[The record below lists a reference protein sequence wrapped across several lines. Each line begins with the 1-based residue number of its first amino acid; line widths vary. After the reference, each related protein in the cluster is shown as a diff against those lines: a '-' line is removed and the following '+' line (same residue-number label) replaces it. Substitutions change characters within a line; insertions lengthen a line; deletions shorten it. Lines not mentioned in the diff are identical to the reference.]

1 MRKRIFIA
9 IHYLE
14 IGGAERSLIGLLN
27 ALDYS
32 KYAVDL
38 FVYQHRGE
46 FMSLIP
52 KQVNLL
58 PEIGSY
64 AAVEKPMIQ
73 ALKEGHLGVV
83 AARLLAKL
91 QYRRYK
97 KKYHPKEGSAIFQ
110 YVADCVTPVL
120 PSLKKYGEY
129 DLAISFL
136 TPHNIVRDK
145 VLAKK
150 IFAWIHTD
158 YSTINVDVEKELP
171 VWASYDK
178 IFAVSEG
185 VKDTFP
191 KTFPTLANKVDV
203 FENILSETFIREQ
216 AKIGFEQAR
225 LEFRA
230 HSLEQNTLNS
240 KPLTLNL
247 LSVGRFTEAKNFDN
261 VPDICKR
268 INVQCSMLNYR
279 ANRTESQ
286 ASLNSAEVQ
295 PIITEGNSQ
304 FRVRWFLIGFG
315 GDEALI
321 IKRIEEA
328 GMQDYCIILGKKEN
342 PYPYMAAC
350 DVYVQPSRFEGKAV
364 TVREAQIL
372 CKPVIIANYTT
383 AHSQVQDGIDGI
395 IVPQSNEEMA
405 DAIVTFLQNKQKQQE
420 LVTYLKNHHYGNE
433 DEVKKLEYFD
443 SKS

>member
-27 ALDYS
+27 ALDYT
-32 KYAVDL
+32 KYEVDL
-38 FVYQHRGE
+38 FVHAHRGE
-46 FMSLIP
+46 FMRLIP

-58 PEIGSY
+58 PEIGAY
-64 AAVEKPMIQ
+64 AAIEKPMVE
-73 ALKEGHLGVV
+73 ALKEGHFGVV

-91 QYRRYK
+91 QYGKYVK
-97 KKYHPKEGSAIFQ
+97 KRHPKEGSAIFQ

-120 PSLKKYGEY
+120 PSLKKYGKY
-129 DLAISFL
+129 DIAISFL

-150 IFAWIHTD
+150 KLAWIHTD
-158 YSTINVDVEKELP
+158 YSTIDVDVEKELP
-171 VWASYDK
+171 VWASYNK

-185 VKDTFP
+185 VKDTFL
-191 KTFPTLANKVDV
+191 KTFPTLSNKVDV
-203 FENILSETFIREQ
+203 FENILSESFIREQ
-216 AKIGFEQAR
+216 AKASIDNSQLTIHNSDEA
-225 LEFRA
+225 
-230 HSLEQNTLNS
+230 LNS
-240 KPLTLNL
+240 KLLTLNL

-286 ASLNSAEVQ
+286 VSLNSAEVP
-295 PIITEGNSQ
+295 PIITEGNVQ
-304 FRVRWFLIGFG
+304 FKVRWFLIGYG
-315 GDEALI
+315 GDEPLI
-321 IKRIEEA
+321 RKRIEEA

-372 CKPVIIANYTT
+372 CKPVIIADYTT

-395 IVPQSNEEMA
+395 IIPQSNAEMA
-405 DAIVTFLQNKQKQQE
+405 NAIVTFLQNKQKQQE
-420 LVTYLKNHHYGNE
+420 LVTYLKNHRYGNE
-433 DEVKKLEYFD
+433 DEVTKLDELI
-443 SKS
+443 

>member
-1 MRKRIFIA
+1 MKRIFIA

-27 ALDYS
+27 ALDYT

-64 AAVEKPMIQ
+64 AAIEKPMVE
-73 ALKEGHLGVV
+73 ALKEGHVGVV
-83 AARLLAKL
+83 AARVLAKL
-91 QYRRYK
+91 QYKIYK
-97 KKYHPKEGSAIFQ
+97 KRHQPKEGSAVFQ

-145 VLAKK
+145 VRAKQK
-150 IFAWIHTD
+150 LAWIHTD
-158 YSTINVDVEKELP
+158 YSTIHVNVAKELP
-171 VWASYDK
+171 VWDAYNK

-185 VKDTFP
+185 VKDTFL
-191 KTFPTLANKVDV
+191 KTFPSLSNKVDV
-203 FENILSETFIREQ
+203 FENILSEQFIREQ
-216 AKIGFEQAR
+216 ANIGIKEVG
-225 LEFRA
+225 LDDNP
-230 HSLEQNTLNS
+230 STLNI
-240 KPLTLNL
+240 

-261 VPDICKR
+261 VPFICKLL
-268 INVQCSMLNYR
+268 VKKGLKFKWY
-279 ANRTESQ
+279 
-286 ASLNSAEVQ
+286 
-295 PIITEGNSQ
+295 
-304 FRVRWFLIGFG
+304 LIGFG

-321 IKRIEEA
+321 RSNIEKA
-328 GMQDYCIILGKKEN
+328 GMQDVCIILGKEEN

-350 DVYVQPSRFEGKAV
+350 DVYVQPSRYEGKAV

-372 CKPVIIANYTT
+372 CKPVIIADYTT
-383 AHSQVQDGIDGI
+383 AHSQVKDGIDGV

-405 DAIVTFLQNKQKQQE
+405 DAIVAFLQNKQKLE
-420 LVTYLKNHHYGNE
+420 RIVNYLQTHHYGNE
-433 DEVKKLEYFD
+433 GEVKKLDELI
-443 SKS
+443 

>member
-1 MRKRIFIA
+1 MKRIFIA

-27 ALDYS
+27 ALDYT
-32 KYAVDL
+32 KYKVDL
-38 FVYQHRGE
+38 FVHAHRGE

-64 AAVEKPMIQ
+64 AVIEKPMVE
-73 ALKEGHLGVV
+73 ALKEGLIGVV
-83 AARLLAKL
+83 GARLLAKL
-91 QYRRYK
+91 QYKAYK
-97 KKYHPKEGSAIFQ
+97 KKHHPKEGSAVFQ

-145 VLAKK
+145 VQAKK
-150 IFAWIHTD
+150 KLAWIHTD
-158 YSTINVDVEKELP
+158 YSTIDVDVEKELP
-171 VWASYDK
+171 VWAAFDK

-185 VKDTFP
+185 VKDTFL
-191 KTFPTLANKVDV
+191 KTFPTLSNKVDV
-203 FENILSETFIREQ
+203 FENILSEACIREQ
-216 AKIGFEQAR
+216 SEIGIEQAKA
-225 LEFRA
+225 EMQCPIA
-230 HSLEQNTLNS
+230 LNPKLS
-240 KPLTLNL
+240 TLNL

-268 INVQCSMLNYR
+268 IN
-279 ANRTESQ
+279 SQ
-286 ASLNSAEVQ
+286 FSILNSQ
-295 PIITEGNSQ
+295 YRI
-304 FRVRWFLIGFG
+304 RWFLIGYG

-321 IKRIEEA
+321 RRNIEKA

-350 DVYVQPSRFEGKAV
+350 DAYVQPSRFEGKAV

-372 CKPVIIANYTT
+372 CKPVIIANYKT
-383 AHSQVQDGIDGI
+383 ASSQVKDGLDGI

-405 DAIVTFLQNKQKQQE
+405 DAITAFLQDKHKQE
-420 LVTYLKNHHYGNE
+420 RIVSYLHTHHLGNE
-433 DEVKKLEYFD
+433 SEVRLLDNEI
-443 SKS
+443 

>member
-1 MRKRIFIA
+1 MQVIKNSMKRIFIA

-27 ALDYS
+27 ALDYT
-32 KYAVDL
+32 KYKVDL
-38 FVYQHRGE
+38 FVHAHRGE
-46 FMSLIP
+46 FMNLIP

-64 AAVEKPMIQ
+64 AAIEKPMVE
-73 ALKEGHLGVV
+73 ALKEGHIGVV
-83 AARLLAKL
+83 GARLLAKI
-91 QYRRYK
+91 QYKAYK
-97 KKYHPKEGSAIFQ
+97 KKYHLKEGSAVFQ
-110 YVADCVTPVL
+110 YVADSVTPVL

-150 IFAWIHTD
+150 KLAWIHTD
-158 YSTINVDVEKELP
+158 YSTIDVDVAKELP
-171 VWASYDK
+171 VWASYDR

-185 VKDTFP
+185 VKGTFI
-191 KTFPTLANKVDV
+191 KTFPSLSDKVDV

-216 AKIGFEQAR
+216 SEIGIEQAR
-225 LEFRA
+225 LEFRVP
-230 HSLEQNTLNS
+230 SLGENTLNS
-240 KPLTLNL
+240 QLSTLNL
-247 LSVGRFTEAKNFDN
+247 LSVGRFTSAKNFDN

-268 INVQCSMLNYR
+268 INCQLSIVNC
-279 ANRTESQ
+279 
-286 ASLNSAEVQ
+286 
-295 PIITEGNSQ
+295 Q
-304 FRVRWFLIGFG
+304 FRIRWFLIGYG

-321 IKRIEEA
+321 RKRIEQA
-328 GMQDYCIILGKKEN
+328 GMQDYCIILGKKDN

-372 CKPVIIANYTT
+372 CKPVVIANYKT
-383 AHSQVQDGIDGI
+383 ANSQVKDGLDGI

-405 DAIVTFLQNKQKQQE
+405 DAIVAFLQDKQKQQE
-420 LVTYLKNHHYGNE
+420 LESYLKDHHYGNE
-433 DEVKKLEYFD
+433 DEARKLD
-443 SKS
+443 IL

>member
-1 MRKRIFIA
+1 MKRIFIV

-14 IGGAERSLIGLLN
+14 IGGAERSLIGLLS
-27 ALDYS
+27 ALDYT

-38 FVYQHRGE
+38 FVYQHHGE

-58 PEIGSY
+58 AEVGSY
-64 AAVEKPMIQ
+64 AAIEKPIVE
-73 ALKEGHLGVV
+73 ALKEGHIGVV
-83 AARLLAKL
+83 GARLLAKL
-91 QYRRYK
+91 QYKAYK
-97 KKYHPKEGSAIFQ
+97 NKHHSKDGSAVFQ

-120 PSLKKYGEY
+120 PSFKKYGEY

-150 IFAWIHTD
+150 KLAWIHTD
-158 YSTINVDVEKELP
+158 YTTIDVDVEKELP

-185 VKDTFP
+185 VKDTFL
-191 KTFPTLANKVDV
+191 KTFPSLSDKVDI
-203 FENILSETFIREQ
+203 FENILSESFIREQ
-216 AKIGFEQAR
+216 AKAPIDNSQLTIHNSDG
-225 LEFRA
+225 
-230 HSLEQNTLNS
+230 SL
-240 KPLTLNL
+240 KTLNL

-268 INVQCSMLNYR
+268 INCELSIVNC
-279 ANRTESQ
+279 
-286 ASLNSAEVQ
+286 
-295 PIITEGNSQ
+295 Q
-304 FRVRWFLIGFG
+304 FRIRWFLIGFG

-321 IKRIEEA
+321 RNRIDEA

-350 DVYVQPSRFEGKAV
+350 DVYVQPSRYEGKAV

-405 DAIVTFLQNKQKQQE
+405 NTIVAFLQDKQKQQE
-420 LVTYLKNHHYGNE
+420 LVNYLKNHHYGNE
-433 DEVKKLEYFD
+433 DEVKKLD
-443 SKS
+443 LLDTIL

>member
-1 MRKRIFIA
+1 MKRIFIV

-27 ALDYS
+27 ALDYT

-64 AAVEKPMIQ
+64 AAIEKPMVE
-73 ALKEGHLGVV
+73 ALKIGHIGVV

-91 QYRRYK
+91 QYRAYK
-97 KKYHPKEGSAIFQ
+97 KKRHPKESSAIFQ
-110 YVADCVTPVL
+110 YVADSVTPVL

-129 DLAISFL
+129 DIAISFL

-150 IFAWIHTD
+150 KLAWIHTD
-158 YSTINVDVEKELP
+158 YSTIDVNVAKELS

-185 VKDTFP
+185 VKDAFLQTFP
-191 KTFPTLANKVDV
+191 SLSDKVNV

-216 AKIGFEQAR
+216 AKIGLEEAR
-225 LEFRA
+225 LEFSA
-230 HSLEQNTLNS
+230 HSFEHNTLNS
-240 KPLTLNL
+240 KPSTLNL

-261 VPDICKR
+261 VPEICKR
-268 INVQCSMLNYR
+268 IN
-279 ANRTESQ
+279 SQ
-286 ASLNSAEVQ
+286 FSILNSQ
-295 PIITEGNSQ
+295 Y
-304 FRVRWFLIGFG
+304 RVRWFLMGFG

-321 IKRIEEA
+321 RKNIAEL

-350 DVYVQPSRFEGKAV
+350 DVYVQPSRYEGKAV

-372 CKPVIIANYTT
+372 CKPVIIANYKT
-383 AHSQVQDGIDGI
+383 AHSQVLDGIDGI

-405 DAIVTFLQNKQKQQE
+405 DSIVAFLLDKQKQQE
-420 LVTYLKNHHYGNE
+420 IVNHLKIHHYGNE
-433 DEVKKLEYFD
+433 NEVKKLDELI
-443 SKS
+443 

>member
-1 MRKRIFIA
+1 MKRIFIA

-27 ALDYS
+27 ALDYT
-32 KYAVDL
+32 KYKVDL
-38 FVYQHRGE
+38 FVHAHRGE

-64 AAVEKPMIQ
+64 AAIEKPMVE
-73 ALKEGHLGVV
+73 ALKEGHVGVV
-83 AARLLAKL
+83 GARLLAKL
-91 QYRRYK
+91 QYKAYK
-97 KKYHPKEGSAIFQ
+97 NKHHPKEGSAVFQ

-145 VLAKK
+145 VVAKK
-150 IFAWIHTD
+150 KLAWIHTD
-158 YSTINVDVEKELP
+158 YSTIDVDVAKELP
-171 VWASYDK
+171 VWASYDR

-185 VKDTFP
+185 VKETFVMTFP
-191 KTFPTLANKVDV
+191 SLSNKVDV

-216 AKIGFEQAR
+216 SEKGIEQAR
-225 LEFRA
+225 LEFRVP
-230 HSLEQNTLNS
+230 SLGENILNS
-240 KPLTLNL
+240 QLSTLNL
-247 LSVGRFTEAKNFDN
+247 LSVGRFTSAKNFDN

-268 INVQCSMLNYR
+268 IN
-279 ANRTESQ
+279 SQ
-286 ASLNSAEVQ
+286 FSILNSQ
-295 PIITEGNSQ
+295 YRI
-304 FRVRWFLIGFG
+304 RWFLIGYG
-315 GDEALI
+315 GDEVLI
-321 IKRIEEA
+321 RKRIEQA
-328 GMQDYCIILGKKEN
+328 GMQDYCIILGKKDN

-372 CKPVIIANYTT
+372 CKPVVIANYKT
-383 AHSQVQDGIDGI
+383 ANSQVKDGIDGI

-405 DAIVTFLQNKQKQQE
+405 DSIVAFLQDKQKLQDI
-420 LVTYLKNHHYGNE
+420 VGYLQTHQYSNE
-433 DEVKKLEYFD
+433 SEVKKLD
-443 SKS
+443 IL

>member
-1 MRKRIFIA
+1 MKRIFIA

-27 ALDYS
+27 ALDYT
-32 KYAVDL
+32 KYEVDL
-38 FVYQHRGE
+38 FVHAHRGE
-46 FMSLIP
+46 FMNLIP

-64 AAVEKPMIQ
+64 SAIEKPVVE
-73 ALKEGHLGVV
+73 ALREGHIGVV

-91 QYRRYK
+91 QYRRYVK
-97 KKYHPKEGSAIFQ
+97 KHHPKEGSVVFQ
-110 YVADCVTPVL
+110 YVADCVTQVL

-150 IFAWIHTD
+150 KLAWIHTD
-158 YSTINVDVEKELP
+158 YSTIDVDVAKELP

-185 VKDTFP
+185 VKDTFLQ
-191 KTFPTLANKVDV
+191 TFPSLSDKVDV
-203 FENILSETFIREQ
+203 FENILSETSIREQ
-216 AKIGFEQAR
+216 ANIKIGNSQLTIDNSDKA
-225 LEFRA
+225 
-230 HSLEQNTLNS
+230 LNPKLS
-240 KPLTLNL
+240 TLNL
-247 LSVGRFTEAKNFDN
+247 LSVGRFTSAKNFDN
-261 VPDICKR
+261 VPEICKR
-268 INVQCSMLNYR
+268 IN
-279 ANRTESQ
+279 SQ
-286 ASLNSAEVQ
+286 FSILNSQ
-295 PIITEGNSQ
+295 L
-304 FRVRWFLIGFG
+304 RVRWFLIGYG

-321 IKRIEEA
+321 RNRIEEA

-372 CKPVIIANYTT
+372 CKPVIIANYKT
-383 AHSQVQDGIDGI
+383 ASSQVQDGMDGI
-395 IVPQSNEEMA
+395 IVPQFNAEMA
-405 DAIVTFLQNKQKQQE
+405 DAIVTFLQNKQKQEQIID
-420 LVTYLKNHHYGNE
+420 YLQTHHYGNE
-433 DEVKKLEYFD
+433 DEVKKLDELI
-443 SKS
+443 